1 MSDFEHALKDAK
13 RLAGTAQGQQLAAL
27 LQQLGG
33 TDLQQAMDRAAAGD
47 FSAAQTALTKL
58 MKDPQ
63 ARKILQQLGGN
74 HGA

>member
-1 MSDFEHALKDAK
+1 MSDFERALKDAK

-33 TDLQQAMDRAAAGD
+33 TDLHQAINRAASGD
-47 FSAAQTALTKL
+47 FAAAQAALTKL
-58 MKDPQ
+58 MENPQ
-63 ARKILQQLGGN
+63 ARKILQQLGGK

>member
-13 RLAGTAQGQQLAAL
+13 RLVGTAQGQQLAAL

-47 FSAAQTALTKL
+47 FSAAQAALTKL

>member
-1 MSDFEHALKDAK
+1 MSDFERALKDAK
-13 RLAGTAQGQQLAAL
+13 HLAGTPQGQQLAAL

-47 FSAAQTALTKL
+47 FSAAQAALTKL

-63 ARKILQQLGGN
+63 ARKILQQLGGK

>member
-1 MSDFEHALKDAK
+1 MSDFERALKDAK

-33 TDLQQAMDRAAAGD
+33 TDLHQAINRAASGD
-47 FSAAQTALTKL
+47 FAAAQAALTKL

-63 ARKILQQLGGN
+63 ARKILQQLGGK